1 MEIDTNTFD
10 YDILNAIYLASSSVE
25 GGINNFLSSL
35 DYENKTGADLDRYMN
50 MFNIYRIS
58 GNPQDIY
65 QFEVSNNGD
74 QQIKILKDS
83 IIEFE
88 KSYYKISKD
97 LIINSNSKNIITG
110 YRTYSSYSFE
120 TPIFSAG
127 GEIKF
132 DKKSCFSEKE
142 TNISEYF
149 PKYIKLISLEL
160 LSNDSESDLSFLE
173 RSKSMISSMGFS
185 NNKKIENAILNN
197 PEIKGIYSDNINGT
211 TIMTIFP
218 NNLSNIDDLIS
229 YSEEIVRYY
238 QDSFVKIAKPNLIEI
253 RIINLKNQLLHI
265 PEYEKL
271 LNIIS
276 NLISEYLSNSLID
289 NSIKKSDIFNII
301 TDTLKTY
308 NITNNLNFNI
318 IKVKNYFYWNV
329 NYNSPIL
336 IEDIKDSLNIGNNN
350 IISFGNID

>member
-1 MEIDTNTFD
+1 
-10 YDILNAIYLASSSVE
+10 
-25 GGINNFLSSL
+25 
-35 DYENKTGADLDRYMN
+35 
-50 MFNIYRIS
+50 
-58 GNPQDIY
+58 
-65 QFEVSNNGD
+65 
-74 QQIKILKDS
+74 
-83 IIEFE
+83 
-88 KSYYKISKD
+88 
-97 LIINSNSKNIITG
+97 
-110 YRTYSSYSFE
+110 
-120 TPIFSAG
+120 
-127 GEIKF
+127 
-132 DKKSCFSEKE
+132 
-142 TNISEYF
+142 
-149 PKYIKLISLEL
+149 
-160 LSNDSESDLSFLE
+160 
-173 RSKSMISSMGFS
+173 MISSMGFS